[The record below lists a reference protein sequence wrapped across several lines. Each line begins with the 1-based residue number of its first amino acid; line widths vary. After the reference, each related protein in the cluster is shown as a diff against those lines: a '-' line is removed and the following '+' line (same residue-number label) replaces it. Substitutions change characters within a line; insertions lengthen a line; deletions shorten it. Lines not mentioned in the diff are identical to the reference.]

1 MMMKIMKTTHPHNSP
16 NNRPNNN
23 KKKDED
29 DDYDD
34 NYMKQSCLWLLKV
47 V

>member
-1 MMMKIMKTTHPHNSP
+1 MMMKIMKTIHPHNSP
-16 NNRPNNN
+16 NNRPNNK

-34 NYMKQSCLWLLKV
+34 NYMKQSCLWFL
-47 V
+47 